1 MAQNDVREVTVKP
14 VVDVV
19 AEREKKRHDWI
30 ENYLNRNLN
39 VYTKK

>member
-1 MAQNDVREVTVKP
+1 MAQNDVREVTVKT